1 MPLCRALFRL
11 KAYTLING
19 GGIDDLAVQLVDL
32 KNRHINAYCVQH
44 CGNWFV
50 YNPEFECYGF
60 KKKYQGA
67 KVWTSL
73 SYEKIKTVLQAQA
86 LVKNYT
92 PSRRLILKIFHR

>member
-1 MPLCRALFRL
+1 MCRALFRL

-50 YNPEFECYGF
+50 YNPEFECYSL

-86 LVKNYT
+86 LMNNYT
-92 PSRRLILKIFHR
+92 LSRKLTLKALRK